1 MTATEQARFQELY
14 IRHLRA
20 LKLQGKRDKTIDSYA
35 RAVRRV
41 SSHFDCCPDQLTIE
55 QLEGYFSDLV
65 DSHSWSTVKIDRN
78 GLQFFWKYVLKTDW
92 EWLNIIKV
100 PKIQTLPDILTLN
113 EVERLIL
120 ATRQLRYR
128 VFLLVTYSMGLRLS
142 EALALQVGDIDAQ
155 RKQVHIRRGKGHKDR
170 FVPLPDL
177 TYHALRS
184 LWQKHR
190 NPCWLFPNA
199 LGSMESVAQATTHM
213 DRGGAQAAMKA
224 VVTQCGIKKKISVHS
239 LRHSFATHLLEQGL
253 SLRHIQGILGHASST
268 TTERYTHLTE
278 ETQQNS
284 LATINQLVSTL
295 KLSQR
300 GN

>member
-1 MTATEQARFQELY
+1 MIATEQARYEELY
-14 IRHLRA
+14 TRHLRA

-92 EWLNIIKV
+92 QWLNIIKV
-100 PKIQTLPDILTLN
+100 PKVQTLPDILTLN

-120 ATRQLRYR
+120 ATCQLRYR
-128 VFLLVTYSMGLRLS
+128 VFLLTTYSMGLRLS

-199 LGSMESVAQATTHM
+199 AGSMEGVAQATSHM
-213 DRGGAQAAMKA
+213 DHGGTQAAMKA
-224 VVTQCGIKKKISVHS
+224 VVTQCGIKKKFQFILYGTASQ
-239 LRHSFATHLLEQGL
+239 LTCL
-253 SLRHIQGILGHASST
+253 SKA
-268 TTERYTHLTE
+268 
-278 ETQQNS
+278 
-284 LATINQLVSTL
+284 
-295 KLSQR
+295 
-300 GN
+300 

>member
-1 MTATEQARFQELY
+1 MIATEQARYEELY
-14 IRHLRA
+14 TRHLRA

-92 EWLNIIKV
+92 QWLNIIKV
-100 PKIQTLPDILTLN
+100 PKVQTLPDILTLN

-120 ATRQLRYR
+120 ATHQLRYR
-128 VFLLVTYSMGLRLS
+128 VFLLTTYSMGLRLS

-199 LGSMESVAQATTHM
+199 VGSMESVAQATSHM

-278 ETQQNS
+278 ETQQNA
-284 LATINQLVSTL
+284 LATINQLVGTL